1 MTLGENLF
9 KIVEKRRSVR
19 KYKQCEIP
27 TEHLKKILEAAR
39 LAPSARNAQPWL
51 FIVVK
56 DQKMKEFLGKAVG
69 DQGFLAD
76 ANVVIVILGDPDV
89 APYWFVRD
97 PMIAT
102 EHMILAATALGY
114 GTCWIGALAD
124 YVPEN
129 MDDVK
134 KRLNI
139 PEKMTIV
146 CLVTIGVPDEKP
158 MARPRKNLQEIC
170 FSELYGETLKLS

>member
-1 MTLGENLF
+1 LALAENF
-9 KIVEKRRSVR
+9 FEIVKKRRSVR
-19 KYKQCEIP
+19 KYKQREIS

-39 LAPSARNAQPWL
+39 LAPSARNAQPWR
-51 FIVVK
+51 FIVVN
-56 DQKMKEFLGKAVG
+56 DQKMKEFLAEAVG

-76 ANVVIVILGDPDV
+76 ANVVIVVLGDPDV

-97 PMIAT
+97 PMIAA

-139 PEKMTIV
+139 PEKITVV
-146 CLVTIGVPDEKP
+146 CLVTIGVPDEEP